1 MQNKT
6 EISGFTLIELVI
18 GIVVLSLSFTVLF
31 QMILPTA
38 TQGATQIH
46 QIRASE
52 LGQSLM
58 SEIMGK
64 AFDENSD
71 MIGGE
76 LRCGEDVDQDGIIG
90 TIGTAEQTC
99 STTLENEEGNDR
111 SLFDDVDDYNYYS
124 NNSIIEDSLNSGT
137 DTDLSELYKGF
148 TVNIDVI
155 NDGNYD
161 GSSDNINNIAKLIT
175 ITVTTAEE
183 VEITFSS
190 YKFNF

>member
-1 MQNKT
+1 MQNKVQT
-6 EISGFTLIELVI
+6 SGFTLIELVI
-18 GIVVLSLSFTVLF
+18 GIVVLSISFTVLF

-71 MIGGE
+71 MIGGA
-76 LRCGEDVDQDGIIG
+76 LRCGEDVDQDGLIDQVCTVISG
-90 TIGTAEQTC
+90 DQ
-99 STTLENEEGNDR
+99 SDSEEGNNR

-124 NNSIIEDSLNSGT
+124 NNSIIEDSLNSST
-137 DTDLSELYKGF
+137 DTDLSDLYKGF
-148 TVNIDVI
+148 IVNINVI
-155 NDGNYD
+155 NDGDYNGSPDTIYD
-161 GSSDNINNIAKLIT
+161 IAKLIT

-183 VEITFSS
+183 VDITFSS

>member
-1 MQNKT
+1 MQNK
-6 EISGFTLIELVI
+6 IKASGFTLIELVI
-18 GIVVLSLSFTVLF
+18 GIVVLSISFTILF

-64 AFDENSD
+64 AFDENSN
-71 MIGGE
+71 MTGG
-76 LRCGEDVDQDGIIG
+76 LIRCGEDVDQDGIIG
-90 TIGTAEQTC
+90 TVGTVEQAC
-99 STTLENEEGNDR
+99 STTLGNEEGNNR
-111 SLFDDVDDYNYYS
+111 SLFDDVDDYNFYN
-124 NNSIIEDSLNSGT
+124 NNSIIEDSLNSSA
-137 DTDLSELYKGF
+137 DTDLSELYRGF
-148 TVNIDVI
+148 VVNIEVI
-155 NDGNYD
+155 NDGNQD
-161 GSSDNINNIAKLIT
+161 GNQDSINDIAKLIT
-175 ITVTTAEE
+175 ITVITAEQ

>member
-1 MQNKT
+1 MQSKLRAP
-6 EISGFTLIELVI
+6 GFTLIELVI
-18 GIVVLSLSFTVLF
+18 GIVVLSISFTVLF

-52 LGQSLM
+52 LGQSIM

-71 MIGGE
+71 MMGGS
-76 LRCGEDVDQDGIIG
+76 LRCGEDLDLDG
-90 TIGTAEQTC
+90 TIEQPC
-99 STTLENEEGNDR
+99 STTLADEENGNR
-111 SLFDDVDDYNYYS
+111 SLFDDVDDYNYYN
-124 NNSIIEDSLNSGT
+124 NNSIIEDSLNNVS
-137 DTDLSELYKGF
+137 DTDLSEIYKGF
-148 TVNIDVI
+148 TIHIEVI

-161 GSSDNINNIAKLIT
+161 GEPDTINNVAKLIT
-175 ITVTTAEE
+175 LTVTTAQG

-190 YKFNF
+190 YKANF

>member
-1 MQNKT
+1 MQNKVQT
-6 EISGFTLIELVI
+6 SGFTLIELVI

-71 MIGGE
+71 MMGGE
-76 LRCGEDVDQDGIIG
+76 LRCGEDVDQDG
-90 TIGTAEQTC
+90 TIEQAC
-99 STTLENEEGNDR
+99 STTLGNEEGNDR

-124 NNSIIEDSLNSGT
+124 NNSIIEDSLNNGS
-137 DTDLSELYKGF
+137 DTDLSDLYKGF
-148 TVNIDVI
+148 TVNINVI
-155 NDGNYD
+155 NDGDHN